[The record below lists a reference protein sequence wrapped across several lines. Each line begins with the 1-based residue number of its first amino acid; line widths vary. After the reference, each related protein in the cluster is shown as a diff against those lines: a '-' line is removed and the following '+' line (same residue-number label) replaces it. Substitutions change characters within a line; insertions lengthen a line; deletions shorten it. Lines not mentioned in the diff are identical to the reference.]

1 MTALIIAT
9 AVVIIVLLGQ
19 SLMSVMIQVGHR
31 LMVAHTKKMIA
42 VVAVVEVG
50 AVDKVASNK
59 KSLFLK
65 IAIVVAIVVV
75 IVGIFIFKS
84 AKNNDQTAQ
93 ENTASQS
100 QTEEDAVNYPCLLYT
115 SPSPRD

>member
-1 MTALIIAT
+1 
-9 AVVIIVLLGQ
+9 
-19 SLMSVMIQVGHR
+19 
-31 LMVAHTKKMIA
+31 MIA

-100 QTEEDAVNYPCLLYT
+100 QTEEDAVNYPLKITKTDLESIKAYGIQESDPKSMT
-115 SPSPRD
+115 VGIPYALIVSSSVFVIFSG

>member
-1 MTALIIAT
+1 M
-9 AVVIIVLLGQ
+9 
-19 SLMSVMIQVGHR
+19 
-31 LMVAHTKKMIA
+31 AHTKKMIA

-100 QTEEDAVNYPCLLYT
+100 QTEEDAVNYPLKITKLTLNQLKHMEYLL
-115 SPSPRD
+115 SLILGLILVFHVNKCHLFWKP

>member
-1 MTALIIAT
+1 M
-9 AVVIIVLLGQ
+9 
-19 SLMSVMIQVGHR
+19 
-31 LMVAHTKKMIA
+31 AHTKKMIA

-84 AKNNDQTAQ
+84 GYNGNQCSIYNCNRRYTGKNRPA
-93 ENTASQS
+93 E
-100 QTEEDAVNYPCLLYT
+100 YRLL
-115 SPSPRD
+115 